1 MTSRQTALLPWFL
14 FLALGL
20 MWGSSYLFIKLGVET
35 LQPFQLISARML
47 IGFVILWLIVGLW
60 KREPLPRDAATY
72 GHLIVMSIINIIIP
86 FALITWAEQSVD
98 SAVAA
103 IINGAVPLFIIVP
116 AALFLPDE
124 PITLNKLVSLPLGF
138 IGVVLL
144 VVKDLG
150 VGGSNALGA
159 IALLGS
165 TLAYA
170 FGGVYSRKFIRNLR
184 PMIPALFQVSFAVV
198 WSVLLM
204 LLLEGL
210 PTVAAFTPT
219 VTISVLWL
227 GIFGSSLAYL
237 AFFRLLQDW
246 GATRTALLAYLL
258 PVVGIVLGVAVRN
271 EQIDI
276 RAILGTG
283 LILLGIG
290 LANSKFGARRL
301 WGRGKIPT
309 PTPAAATTAPVTPA
323 EGGEAV

>member
-14 FLALGL
+14 FLGLGL
-20 MWGSSYLFIKLGVET
+20 MWGSSYLFIKFGVET

-60 KREPLPRDAATY
+60 KREPLPRDATTY

-159 IALLGS
+159 IALLGA

-219 VTISVLWL
+219 VTLSVLWL

-309 PTPAAATTAPVTPA
+309 ATPTQTNAAATAA

>member
-35 LQPFQLISARML
+35 LEPFQLISTRML
-47 IGFVILWLIVGLW
+47 VGFVILWLIVGLW
-60 KREPLPRDAATY
+60 KREPLPRDARTY

-116 AALFLPDE
+116 AAIFLPDE

-170 FGGVYSRKFIRNLR
+170 FGGVYSRKYIRNIR
-184 PMIPALFQVSFAVV
+184 PMIPALFQVSFAVI

-219 VTISVLWL
+219 VTLSVLWL

-309 PTPAAATTAPVTPA
+309 PTPTPTPAAATPA
-323 EGGEAV
+323 EVDPA

>member
-14 FLALGL
+14 FFALGI

-35 LQPFQLISARML
+35 LQPFQLIALRML
-47 IGFVILWLIVGLW
+47 VGLAILWLIVGLW
-60 KREPLPRDAATY
+60 KREPVPRDARTY

-103 IINGAVPLFIIVP
+103 IINGAVPLFIILP

-159 IALLGS
+159 VALLGS

-170 FGGVYSRKFIRNLR
+170 LGGVYSRKYIRNLR
-184 PMIPALFQVSFAVV
+184 PMVPALYQVTFAAL
-198 WSVLLM
+198 WSVVLM
-204 LLLEGL
+204 LTFEGL
-210 PTVAAFTPT
+210 PPASDFTPT
-219 VTISVLWL
+219 AILSVVWL
-227 GIFGSSLAYL
+227 GLFGSSLAYL
-237 AFFRLLQDW
+237 AFFKLLQDW

-258 PVVGIVLGVAVRN
+258 PIVGIVLGVAIRD
-271 EQIDI
+271 EQIDV
-276 RAILGTG
+276 RAIAGTG

-301 WGRGKIPT
+301 WGRGKAA
-309 PTPAAATTAPVTPA
+309 PATATVTPA
-323 EGGEAV
+323 EGDTA